1 MNTQENKTILLVED
15 EVIIALAESK
25 TIRQFGYKVIMA
37 HNGDEAVR
45 GATGDAGIDL
55 VLMDID
61 LGKGID
67 GTESA
72 RRILEKKN
80 IPIVFLTSHYERE
93 MVERVRGITRYGYV
107 IKNSGNFVLQS
118 SSRWRLN
125 CSRRMKK

>member
-45 GATGDAGIDL
+45 GATGHAGGIDL

-67 GTESA
+67 GTESG
-72 RRILEKKN
+72 RWILEKRK
-80 IPIVFLTSHYERE
+80 ISPSYSSPRTTSGKWLSACGE
-93 MVERVRGITRYGYV
+93 
-107 IKNSGNFVLQS
+107 
-118 SSRWRLN
+118 SRATG
-125 CSRRMKK
+125 M